1 MQPKCTHLPIDQFT
15 FLICHPCY
23 LCTLIRVLTAITWC
37 KAEKINQTLT
47 AELKSSPNLHIY
59 PTIHLLFLFV
69 IFITLAPSLG
79 FPTTILWCKVNKVNK

>member
-1 MQPKCTHLPIDQFT
+1 MSRCVHLGCISIQIQVLALVVGP
-15 FLICHPCY
+15 
-23 LCTLIRVLTAITWC
+23 CTLIRVPTAITWC
-37 KAEKINQTLT
+37 KAEKINQTLV

-59 PTIHLLFLFV
+59 QTNHLLFLFV